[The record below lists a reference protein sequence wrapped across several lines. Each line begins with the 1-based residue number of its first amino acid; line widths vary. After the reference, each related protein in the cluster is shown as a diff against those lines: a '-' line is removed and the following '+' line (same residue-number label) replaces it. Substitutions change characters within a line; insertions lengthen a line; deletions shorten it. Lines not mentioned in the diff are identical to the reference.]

1 MYTDPTETT
10 ERDFENEI
18 NTLENRV
25 HRLGCEKF
33 ALKRALNEIV
43 AILTDKQKEQ
53 VKQTLE
59 FIKYY

>member
-25 HRLGCEKF
+25 YRLNSEKYF
-33 ALKRALNEIV
+33 LKKALNEVV
-43 AILTDKQKEQ
+43 AILTDEQKEQ

-59 FIKYY
+59 SIKYY

>member
-1 MYTDPTETT
+1 MQDPTETT
-10 ERDFENEI
+10 ERDFDNEI

-25 HRLGCEKF
+25 FRLDSEKF
-33 ALKRALNEIV
+33 ALKRALKEVV
-43 AILTDKQKEQ
+43 AILTDEQKEQ

>member
-25 HRLGCEKF
+25 YRLNSEKYF
-33 ALKRALNEIV
+33 IKKALNEVV
-43 AILTDKQKEQ
+43 AILTEEQKEQ
-53 VKQTLE
+53 VQKT
-59 FIKYY
+59 

>member
-25 HRLGCEKF
+25 FRLDSEKF
-33 ALKRALNEIV
+33 ALKRALNEV
-43 AILTDKQKEQ
+43 VSILTDEQKEQ